1 MTEDKTDERGLVE
14 EWLKKINEAEK
25 VYAKYYELVD
35 ETRDFYKDSKGS
47 KSGKYNIFWSSVET
61 LKPFLYFKQ
70 PKFYVER
77 SNKNAGKAEKLACEM
92 LENAL
97 KWDLEQFDFDSVIK
111 YARNDFLISGAG
123 IVWEQYKPV
132 IETQPDPLD
141 PESEIAVKTGE
152 KVESVYLDPRYFLT
166 DTDRVGVWED
176 VTWIARK
183 IYMDRE
189 AAEEEF
195 DEEFS
200 ENGGGRKDVCIY
212 EIWDKTSGKIYWL
225 SRAVADKFLKVSDNL
240 LNVNGFFPCPKP
252 IFATMTNNSIIPVP
266 DYCMIREMLN
276 ELNGINSRMKLTM
289 QALKVS
295 GAYDNAF
302 PELADILSKDVTL
315 VAVSDFVKLRENG
328 GIRGV
333 VDFAPIEQYVTAL
346 EQLAVRR
353 QDVIASIFDVT
364 GVSDIMRG
372 SSDGSDTATAVVKK
386 TNFGTLRNQDRQN
399 DMQRFIRDLLRIKA
413 EIICE
418 MFDPERLAGF
428 LDQDKRQDAAL
439 VNQAVNILKT
449 EKLRGMLFS
458 VETDAVFNRE
468 EESGKTINAVKTI
481 NEMVTVALS
490 TVSQQPLLLPL
501 YKIMID
507 SVVDTLPRGRVFET
521 VLEKVFADVTAFL
534 EQQQQAQ
541 QIQQQQ
547 TARQSRRPHRPRQE
561 A

>member
-200 ENGGGRKDVCIY
+200 HIRNLGQDFGQN
-212 EIWDKTSGKIYWL
+212 L
-225 SRAVADKFLKVSDNL
+225 LAVAGGCRQVSESKRQSAERQRLFPLSETDFRHHDQQQHYPGAGL
-240 LNVNGFFPCPKP
+240 LHDPGNVKRAERHQ
-252 IFATMTNNSIIPVP
+252 FA
-266 DYCMIREMLN
+266 DE
-276 ELNGINSRMKLTM
+276 
-289 QALKVS
+289 
-295 GAYDNAF
+295 
-302 PELADILSKDVTL
+302 ADD
-315 VAVSDFVKLRENG
+315 
-328 GIRGV
+328 
-333 VDFAPIEQYVTAL
+333 
-346 EQLAVRR
+346 
-353 QDVIASIFDVT
+353 
-364 GVSDIMRG
+364 
-372 SSDGSDTATAVVKK
+372 
-386 TNFGTLRNQDRQN
+386 
-399 DMQRFIRDLLRIKA
+399 
-413 EIICE
+413 
-418 MFDPERLAGF
+418 AGF
-428 LDQDKRQDAAL
+428 
-439 VNQAVNILKT
+439 
-449 EKLRGMLFS
+449 EG
-458 VETDAVFNRE
+458 E
-468 EESGKTINAVKTI
+468 
-481 NEMVTVALS
+481 
-490 TVSQQPLLLPL
+490 
-501 YKIMID
+501 
-507 SVVDTLPRGRVFET
+507 
-521 VLEKVFADVTAFL
+521 
-534 EQQQQAQ
+534 
-541 QIQQQQ
+541 
-547 TARQSRRPHRPRQE
+547 RRL
-561 A
+561 

>member
-1 MTEDKTDERGLVE
+1 M
-14 EWLKKINEAEK
+14 
-25 VYAKYYELVD
+25 
-35 ETRDFYKDSKGS
+35 
-47 KSGKYNIFWSSVET
+47 
-61 LKPFLYFKQ
+61 
-70 PKFYVER
+70 
-77 SNKNAGKAEKLACEM
+77 
-92 LENAL
+92 
-97 KWDLEQFDFDSVIK
+97 IK

-183 IYMDRE
+183 FIWTGKLPRRSLTRNFRKT
-189 AAEEEF
+189 AADGRTF
-195 DEEFS
+195 AYTKS
-200 ENGGGRKDVCIY
+200 GTRLRANLLAVAGGR
-212 EIWDKTSGKIYWL
+212 
-225 SRAVADKFLKVSDNL
+225 RQVSESKRQSAERQRL
-240 LNVNGFFPCPKP
+240 FPCPKP

-521 VLEKVFADVTAFL
+521 VLEKCLPT
-534 EQQQQAQ
+534 
-541 QIQQQQ
+541 
-547 TARQSRRPHRPRQE
+547 
-561 A
+561 

>member
-189 AAEEEF
+189 AAE
-195 DEEFS
+195 D
-200 ENGGGRKDVCIY
+200 GRTFAYTK
-212 EIWDKTSGKIYWL
+212 SGTRL
-225 SRAVADKFLKVSDNL
+225 RAKS
-240 LNVNGFFPCPKP
+240 
-252 IFATMTNNSIIPVP
+252 
-266 DYCMIREMLN
+266 
-276 ELNGINSRMKLTM
+276 
-289 QALKVS
+289 
-295 GAYDNAF
+295 
-302 PELADILSKDVTL
+302 
-315 VAVSDFVKLRENG
+315 
-328 GIRGV
+328 
-333 VDFAPIEQYVTAL
+333 
-346 EQLAVRR
+346 
-353 QDVIASIFDVT
+353 T
-364 GVSDIMRG
+364 G
-372 SSDGSDTATAVVKK
+372 
-386 TNFGTLRNQDRQN
+386 
-399 DMQRFIRDLLRIKA
+399 
-413 EIICE
+413 C
-418 MFDPERLAGF
+418 
-428 LDQDKRQDAAL
+428 
-439 VNQAVNILKT
+439 
-449 EKLRGMLFS
+449 
-458 VETDAVFNRE
+458 
-468 EESGKTINAVKTI
+468 
-481 NEMVTVALS
+481 
-490 TVSQQPLLLPL
+490 
-501 YKIMID
+501 
-507 SVVDTLPRGRVFET
+507 RGRLPTSF
-521 VLEKVFADVTAFL
+521 
-534 EQQQQAQ
+534 
-541 QIQQQQ
+541 
-547 TARQSRRPHRPRQE
+547 
-561 A
+561 